1 MESPLAQPA
10 DSRPAPAS
18 PVRASR
24 SDDLRIRISPD
35 LKQDAREAAAAAD
48 MSLSEWVRSLI
59 RKAAKR
65 KAR

>member
-1 MESPLAQPA
+1 MDSPQLTQPA
-10 DSRPAPAS
+10 DPPPDA
-18 PVRASR
+18 RASR
-24 SDDLRIRISPD
+24 SDYLRIRISPD
-35 LKQDAREAAAAAD
+35 LKQDAHAAAAAAD

>member
-1 MESPLAQPA
+1 MTATAAESPPPLKRTPA
-10 DSRPAPAS
+10 VRPM
-18 PVRASR
+18 RTE
-24 SDDLRIRISPD
+24 DLRLRISPE
-35 LKQDAREAAAAAD
+35 LKQDAQEAAAAAD